1 MNKKAI
7 VLGCG
12 RVGAAMVRDLA
23 GDGEF
28 QVTAVDV
35 TEENL
40 RALAPLPGVAIREAD
55 LSDSTA
61 VSEVIADQDVVLGA
75 LPSKVGF
82 QTLRAVIEAGR
93 PYCDISFMSEDPLG
107 LDGIARQGGVTAVVD
122 CGVSPGLSN
131 LCVGHAYADLDQ
143 TERAVIYVGGLPKV
157 RHWPYEYKAPFAPSD
172 VIEEYTRP
180 ARLIENGEP
189 VEKPALSDP
198 ELIDFSRA
206 GTLEGFNTDGLRTL
220 LHTLDIPFM
229 KEKTLRYPGHAELM
243 RVFRETGFFGK
254 DPVAVG
260 DIEVR
265 PLDVASRLLFAKWK
279 FAEGEEDFTIMR
291 VVVDGWKSDEPMRY
305 TYDLFDEYD
314 RSSNT
319 SSMARTTA
327 FPCTILARMLA
338 RGELGEAGVYPLE
351 LLASREG
358 LYDMV
363 TRELAVRGVH
373 LTMRVETL

>member
-1 MNKKAI
+1 
-7 VLGCG
+7 
-12 RVGAAMVRDLA
+12 MVRDLA

-35 TEENL
+35 IAENL
-40 RALAPLPGVAIREAD
+40 RALAPVPGVSIREAD
-55 LSDSTA
+55 LSDLA
-61 VSEVIADQDVVLGA
+61 VVAAVIADQDVVLGA

-82 QTLRAVIEAGR
+82 QTLQAVIEAGR

-131 LCVGHAYADLDQ
+131 LCVGHAYANLDQ

-243 RVFRETGFFGK
+243 RVFRETGFFDK
-254 DPVAVG
+254 EPVAVG
-260 DIEVR
+260 GIEVR

-305 TYDLFDEYD
+305 TYDLFDKYD

-363 TRELAVRGVH
+363 TRELAARGVQ
-373 LTMRVETL
+373 LTMRVETE